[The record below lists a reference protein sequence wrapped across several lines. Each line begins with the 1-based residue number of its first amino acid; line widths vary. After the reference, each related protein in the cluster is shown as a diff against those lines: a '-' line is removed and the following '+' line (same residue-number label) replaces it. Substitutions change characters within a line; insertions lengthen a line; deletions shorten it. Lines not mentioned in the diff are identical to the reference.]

1 MPDKKKDF
9 EIELFDSLFGR
20 FLSLQASLED
30 RKLKFSSV
38 TFSKKLYDSP
48 HFHGWLC
55 MVKGG
60 MRCKLVA
67 AKQKPIL
74 KVSKVLPWLVKLH

>member
-1 MPDKKKDF
+1 MGGDK
-9 EIELFDSLFGR
+9 
-20 FLSLQASLED
+20 
-30 RKLKFSSV
+30 KLKFSSV
-38 TFSKKLYDSP
+38 TFAKELYESP

-60 MRCKLVA
+60 MRCKVVA
-67 AKQKPIL
+67 ANQKPIL